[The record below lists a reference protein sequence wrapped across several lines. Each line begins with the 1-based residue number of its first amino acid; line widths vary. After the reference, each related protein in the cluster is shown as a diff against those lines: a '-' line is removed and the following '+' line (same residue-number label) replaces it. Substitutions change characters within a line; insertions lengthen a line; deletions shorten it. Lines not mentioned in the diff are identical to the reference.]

1 MTRGAWS
8 VSTAGQTPFPLG
20 TLYGCIY
27 RVGHVEPL
35 AGDRFDAG
43 SAWAPKPAVAIA
55 GPLVAFSGSF
65 ETGTGV
71 SIGLFIATLV
81 EPPPGGAF
89 VATFPVREGTGSV
102 VLRPNGSVAWITCNL
117 RRLSRVAPPCPKPGR
132 TFTQLEI
139 HEAGRDRPGA
149 SRTLDTGNRIAPNSL
164 HLHGD
169 RVTWIKAGKKR
180 HATLR

>member
-89 VATFPVREGTGSV
+89 VATYPVREGTGSV
-102 VLRPNGSVAWITCNL
+102 VLRPNGSVAWIL
-117 RRLSRVAPPCPKPGR
+117 QSAPPKPRRAALSQAR
-132 TFTQLEI
+132 T
-139 HEAGRDRPGA
+139 HVYPA
-149 SRTLDTGNRIAPNSL
+149 
-164 HLHGD
+164 
-169 RVTWIKAGKKR
+169 
-180 HATLR
+180 